1 VVPAEFLPTAERYQ
15 LLPQLDRWVMTE
27 ALKLLGAYAP
37 QFVAQGVRWAL
48 NVSSASLADDGYTDF
63 LFKELDAHR
72 LPGGWLAID
81 IAETAASADL
91 DATRRFVER
100 VTPRGINVALDDFG
114 NGGSALAHL
123 KQLSVRR
130 LKIDGV
136 LVRDV
141 VTDATS
147 DGLVRAVVQ
156 IGRQLGLE
164 TSGESIADVAIA
176 RHLAALGV
184 DYGQGTYFG
193 EARPLLEWL
202 NATKNPEQ
210 RRSA

>member
-1 VVPAEFLPTAERYQ
+1 
-15 LLPQLDRWVMTE
+15 MTE
-27 ALKLLGAYAP
+27 ALKQLGPYAG
-37 QFVAQGVRWAL
+37 QFVAQGVRWAF
-48 NVSSASLADDGYTDF
+48 NVSSASLADDAYTDF

-81 IAETAASADL
+81 VAETAATADL

-100 VTPRGINVALDDFG
+100 VTPRGISVALDDFG
-114 NGGSALAHL
+114 KGGSALAHL
-123 KQLSVRR
+123 KQLPVRR

-147 DGLVRAVVQ
+147 DALVRAVVQ

-202 NATKNPEQ
+202 NATKHPEQ